1 MSKEGSTK
9 LTYAI
14 KNLRK
19 HWEIAK
25 AHWQDQVA
33 DFEANHLFPL
43 ETRVNAV
50 IRGMDKRPRSPPRSS
65 ATAPRIAEPGR
76 GSRSVRRTRESEA
89 DRRGLE
95 PSTRVE
101 AAAPRPDLGPA
112 RDGPRGI

>member
-25 AHWQDQVA
+25 THWQDQVA
-33 DFEANHLFPL
+33 KDFEGNYLMPL

-50 IRGMDKRPRSPPRSS
+50 ARSMDKL
-65 ATAPRIAEPGR
+65 AEVTAKVKRDC
-76 GSRSVRRTRESEA
+76 SEE
-89 DRRGLE
+89 R
-95 PSTRVE
+95 
-101 AAAPRPDLGPA
+101 
-112 RDGPRGI
+112 

>member
-25 AHWQDQVA
+25 EQWLDQVA
-33 DFEANHLFPL
+33 KDFESDHLFPL

-50 IRGMDKRPRSPPRSS
+50 SRGMDKLAEVTAKVKRDCAS
-65 ATAPRIAEPGR
+65 AQ
-76 GSRSVRRTRESEA
+76 
-89 DRRGLE
+89 
-95 PSTRVE
+95 
-101 AAAPRPDLGPA
+101 
-112 RDGPRGI
+112 

>member
-25 AHWQDQVA
+25 VQWLDQVA
-33 DFEANHLFPL
+33 KDFESDHIFPL

-50 IRGMDKRPRSPPRSS
+50 SRGMDKLAEVTAKVKRDCSPNQ
-65 ATAPRIAEPGR
+65 
-76 GSRSVRRTRESEA
+76 
-89 DRRGLE
+89 
-95 PSTRVE
+95 
-101 AAAPRPDLGPA
+101 
-112 RDGPRGI
+112 

>member
-25 AHWQDQVA
+25 IHWQDQVNA
-33 DFEANHLFPL
+33 KDFEANHLFPL

-50 IRGMDKRPRSPPRSS
+50 VRGMDKL
-65 ATAPRIAEPGR
+65 AEVTAKVKRDCA
-76 GSRSVRRTRESEA
+76 SES
-89 DRRGLE
+89 
-95 PSTRVE
+95 
-101 AAAPRPDLGPA
+101 
-112 RDGPRGI
+112 